1 MKGHQ
6 QWRNGREEVVFVFFF
21 ALSVCM
27 FDSTHAFFITHDVKI
42 SPTSS
47 QFLLYV
53 YASPSP
59 LPFPTKT
66 NLIPQRP
73 GRETEALSPARREG
87 AVEGVRA
94 GTGVGVGV
102 GGSSSE
108 ASERGQGHSHVPAQ
122 EHNIHVSAILLHHTL
137 SLEARKHRT
146 YCYCMMLCCFSLQKH
161 FVFYFLF
168 YKQTQYILK

>member
-1 MKGHQ
+1 MAEREG
-6 QWRNGREEVVFVFFF
+6 GRKWCLYFSS
-21 ALSVCM
+21 LCM

-42 SPTSS
+42 SPTGS
-47 QFLLYV
+47 QFLLYA

-73 GRETEALSPARREG
+73 GRETEALSPARKKG

-94 GTGVGVGV
+94 GTGA

-108 ASERGQGHSHVPAQ
+108 ASERGQGHYHVPAQ
-122 EHNIHVSAILLHHTL
+122 EHNIHVTVILLHHTL
-137 SLEARKHRT
+137 SPGARKHIT
-146 YCYCMMLCCFSLQKH
+146 YCYCMMLCCFSLQKQ

-168 YKQTQYILK
+168 YEQTQYTLE